1 MTTTTEPPT
10 IYDPASIWALA
21 TAGRQVFGSTTINI
35 ILTTAKTR
43 APGDY
48 CFIVRNGRLY
58 IKHNRADSFLTKVSP
73 DLLET
78 NSGVLGPVFA
88 YNWDRRGDCVLLGQ
102 TYQQFI
108 QKITQPKL

>member
-1 MTTTTEPPT
+1 MPPQASVEQVL

-21 TAGRQVFGSTTINI
+21 TAGRQTYGSTTINI
-35 ILTTAKTR
+35 ILSSAKTR

-58 IKHNRADSFLTKVSP
+58 SKHSRADTFLTKVSP

-78 NSGVLGPVFA
+78 NAGTLGPVFA

-102 TYQQFI
+102 TYKDFI
-108 QKITQPKL
+108 QKITK